1 MNFENFVYDYDT
13 VPMEK
18 FFNTQGLAEE
28 CNFGQHVLM
37 LAWPAA
43 RSLIWT

>member
-28 CNFGQHVLM
+28 CNLVNM
-37 LAWPAA
+37 CSCWPGLQPG
-43 RSLIWT
+43 R